1 MKIRITLHHYLAVRL
16 GSLGKEVEVLC
27 PNLNDVA
34 LAHGSRASSA
44 DDILVALR
52 VSRQGPNPW
61 SFAKFEKD
69 MNREEIIVT
78 QADKRAAQTER
89 QKELMAQ
96 AIAEARNRYPTI
108 MKMKGSKVLRLQA
121 RAVWE
126 NFKIGEGRLVVRNDK
141 RPRLVTRREF
151 LHDGY

>member
-1 MKIRITLHHYLAVRL
+1 
-16 GSLGKEVEVLC
+16 
-27 PNLNDVA
+27 
-34 LAHGSRASSA
+34 
-44 DDILVALR
+44 
-52 VSRQGPNPW
+52 
-61 SFAKFEKD
+61 

-78 QADKRAAQTER
+78 QADKRAAQAER

-96 AIAEARNRYPTI
+96 AIAETRNRYPTI

-141 RPRLVTRREF
+141 RPRLVTRQEF

>member
-1 MKIRITLHHYLAVRL
+1 
-16 GSLGKEVEVLC
+16 
-27 PNLNDVA
+27 
-34 LAHGSRASSA
+34 
-44 DDILVALR
+44 
-52 VSRQGPNPW
+52 
-61 SFAKFEKD
+61 
-69 MNREEIIVT
+69 MNREKKIVT
-78 QADKRAAQTER
+78 QADKRVAQTER

-96 AIAEARNRYPTI
+96 AIAEVRNRYPTI

-126 NFKIGEGRLVVRNDK
+126 NFKIGEGRLVVRDDK

>member
-1 MKIRITLHHYLAVRL
+1 
-16 GSLGKEVEVLC
+16 
-27 PNLNDVA
+27 
-34 LAHGSRASSA
+34 
-44 DDILVALR
+44 
-52 VSRQGPNPW
+52 
-61 SFAKFEKD
+61 
-69 MNREEIIVT
+69 MNREEIIIT

-126 NFKIGEGRLVVRNDK
+126 NFKMGEGRLVVRNDK
-141 RPRLVTRREF
+141 RPRLVTRQEF
-151 LHDGY
+151 LRDGY